1 MLGLHCCSGFSLVV
15 VGGYFSLQCTGFS
28 LQWFLLL
35 QSTGSRTQ
43 ASVVMHGVS
52 CSAAGGI
59 FSDQGLKVCPLHWQA
74 DSYPLHHQGSPTGVC
89 LSFRVICYTALTN
102 QYRQDWAS
110 IVAQLVKNPP
120 AMQETR
126 AQFSG
131 WEDPPGVRER
141 QPTPVFWPGEFHGL

>member
-1 MLGLHCCSGFSLVV
+1 MLGPSPAVASGAALGCGAGDSCCRPQALGC
-15 VGGYFSLQCTGFS
+15 VG
-28 LQWFLLL
+28 
-35 QSTGSRTQ
+35 
-43 ASVVMHGVS
+43 SVVMHGVS